1 MPIDVAAVITTTI
14 IIAAIAIAITFN
26 PCASIRSE
34 HYSRNEDEN
43 ANGNGDTITKATARS
58 GRRWHWWSNCGHE
71 GLKKEIEQE
80 VEKSVG
86 FEKRGDKRGLRVRG
100 KKINRMG
107 TSELMF
113 NDYCIKEKF
122 KKAGQHLW

>member
-1 MPIDVAAVITTTI
+1 
-14 IIAAIAIAITFN
+14 
-26 PCASIRSE
+26 
-34 HYSRNEDEN
+34 
-43 ANGNGDTITKATARS
+43 
-58 GRRWHWWSNCGHE
+58 
-71 GLKKEIEQE
+71 

-122 KKAGQHLW
+122 KKAGHHL